1 MNQIKEICLKEKS
14 KNPYMI
20 WRKLIKF
27 SNVPMHGPI
36 HHIIDGAAF
45 MTAMYNA
52 GVKFNLDTALDEL
65 ANRGSDMP
73 GATCGKWGM
82 CGSASSVG
90 AALAIIHETGPLS
103 SNEYYKHN
111 LQLVSNV
118 LLRFLKSVVRDAVK
132 ETDFLRLKLLLS
144 LLVKHTALIWNVIIF
159 HVIFQIKMLSVLKRD
174 ARFTG
179 GLNEKSCFYMCSQL
193 LPKSD
198 SRSSR

>member
-118 LLRFLKSVVRDAVK
+118 LLKVS
-132 ETDFLRLKLLLS
+132 E
-144 LLVKHTALIWNVIIF
+144 I
-159 HVIFQIKMLSVLKRD
+159 
-174 ARFTG
+174 G
-179 GLNEKSCFYMCSQL
+179 GPRCCK
-193 LPKSD
+193 
-198 SRSSR
+198 

>member
-1 MNQIKEICLKEKS
+1 
-14 KNPYMI
+14 MI

-27 SNVPMHGPI
+27 SSVPMHGPI

-118 LLRFLKSVVRDAVK
+118 LLKVSEIGGPRCCK

-159 HVIFQIKMLSVLKRD
+159 HVIFQIKCSV
-174 ARFTG
+174 
-179 GLNEKSCFYMCSQL
+179 Y
-193 LPKSD
+193 
-198 SRSSR
+198 

>member
-20 WRKLIKF
+20 CRKLIKF

-118 LLRFLKSVVRDAVK
+118 LLKVSEIGGPRCCKRNGFLAIKTAAEFVSKTYGIDL
-132 ETDFLRLKLLLS
+132 ECDNFSCDFSNKN
-144 LLVKHTALIWNVIIF
+144 A
-159 HVIFQIKMLSVLKRD
+159 QCIKTR
-174 ARFTG
+174 
-179 GLNEKSCFYMCSQL
+179 CPFY
-193 LPKSD
+193 
-198 SRSSR
+198 RRTE

>member
-1 MNQIKEICLKEKS
+1 
-14 KNPYMI
+14 MI

-118 LLRFLKSVVRDAVK
+118 LLKVSEIGWIRDAVK

-179 GLNEKSCFYMCSQL
+179 GLNENEL
-193 LPKSD
+193 LLYVFTTPAEV
-198 SRSSR
+198 R

>member
-45 MTAMYNA
+45 MTAMY
-52 GVKFNLDTALDEL
+52 NLDTALDEL

-118 LLRFLKSVVRDAVK
+118 LLKVSEIGGPRCCKRNGFLAIKTAA
-132 ETDFLRLKLLLS
+132 E
-144 LLVKHTALIWNVIIF
+144 LVKHTALIWNVIIF

>member
-118 LLRFLKSVVRDAVK
+118 LLKVSVK